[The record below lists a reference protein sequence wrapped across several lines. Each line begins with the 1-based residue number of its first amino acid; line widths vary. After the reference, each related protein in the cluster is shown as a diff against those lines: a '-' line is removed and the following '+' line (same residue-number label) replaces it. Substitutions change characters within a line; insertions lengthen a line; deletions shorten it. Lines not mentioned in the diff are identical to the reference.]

1 MVDICNGRDGLH
13 CPDNAVE
20 QQMRLFQTLDWFLN
34 WKALHNEMVR
44 EKRATGFIFFA
55 DKTWFCI
62 KALLIGHVT
71 AIDIFCAKNGERI
84 NSQTMN
90 TDTVEWHFGNARQM
104 VGGSTNK
111 LTAAG
116 FDNANKKA
124 STFNAANMAIVG
136 NNSLGVNIFDS
147 KKRY

>member
-1 MVDICNGRDGLH
+1 ML
-13 CPDNAVE
+13 
-20 QQMRLFQTLDWFLN
+20 
-34 WKALHNEMVR
+34 
-44 EKRATGFIFFA
+44 
-55 DKTWFCI
+55 
-62 KALLIGHVT
+62 GHVT

-84 NSQTMN
+84 NPRTMN

-116 FDNANKKA
+116 FDNADKKA
-124 STFNAANMAIVG
+124 SAFNAANMDIVG

-147 KKRY
+147 KNRY

>member
-1 MVDICNGRDGLH
+1 MKRCRGVYNGS
-13 CPDNAVE
+13 
-20 QQMRLFQTLDWFLN
+20 
-34 WKALHNEMVR
+34 
-44 EKRATGFIFFA
+44 FA
-55 DKTWFCI
+55 
-62 KALLIGHVT
+62 

-84 NSQTMN
+84 NPWTMN
-90 TDTVEWHFGNARQM
+90 TNTVEWHFGNARQM

-136 NNSLGVNIFDS
+136 NNSSGVNIFDS
-147 KKRY
+147 KKQY